1 MYRVDCQVREKAVL
15 QPQSDRVIFSNSFV
29 NVMSESDSEVGLP
42 INIWSPKNEK
52 QTIKPEEKTILLKT
66 HGARYNLNIIPEK
79 CMIRYYNILYTYLHN
94 MYTYNTYLM

>member
-1 MYRVDCQVREKAVL
+1 MYRIDCQVREKAVL

-52 QTIKPEEKTILLKT
+52 QTIKPEEKNNFAKN
-66 HGARYNLNIIPEK
+66 ARCTFNLNIIPEK
-79 CMIRYYNILYTYLHN
+79 CIIRYYNILYRYLP
-94 MYTYNTYLM
+94 T